1 MIAGIPF
8 IITACIT
15 IIILLYS
22 KKNVEYVE
30 EIKELDKKQYPFKD
44 ILTIGLLI
52 TDKIGIDK
60 FKEKNQV
67 LYQKMVAIYGVEVVE
82 NFRLHIAN
90 KITLSIL
97 AINAIYFLVLANGS
111 LSIIMILL
119 GPVAAVATYFL
130 ADSIQEEQFKKR
142 TKEIKYDFPEF
153 LTKLV
158 LLLNAGLPLEKAW
171 ENILEDTKG
180 DKLNSALICEMS
192 KTYKDI
198 KNSNNRTES
207 LNKLSRRCKVQEI
220 SKFTSIV
227 LQNMNKGSGD
237 MVFMLKQLSDECW
250 VERKLA
256 AKQKGEEASSKLLFP
271 MMMMLITVL
280 AIVLL
285 PAMMQM
291 FSAI

>member
-8 IITACIT
+8 IITIIIT
-15 IIILLYS
+15 GIILLYS
-22 KKNVEYVE
+22 KKNTEYAN
-30 EIKELDKKQYPFKD
+30 EIKDLDKKQYPFKD
-44 ILTIGLLI
+44 MMAIGLLI
-52 TDKIGIDK
+52 ADKIGIDK
-60 FKEKNQV
+60 FRKRNEN
-67 LYQKMVAIYGVEVVE
+67 LYQKMVAIYGLDVGV

-90 KITLSIL
+90 KILLAIL
-97 AINAIYFLVLANGS
+97 AINAIYFVVLANGS

-119 GPVAAVATYFL
+119 GPVASIVTYFL
-130 ADSIQEEQFKKR
+130 ADSLQEEQFKKR

-171 ENILEDTKG
+171 GKTLEDVSD
-180 DKLNSALICEMS
+180 DKLTSSLINEME
-192 KTYKDI
+192 KTYRDI
-198 KNSNNRTES
+198 KNSNNKTES

-227 LQNMNKGSGD
+227 LQNMNKGSSD

-271 MMMMLITVL
+271 MMLMLITVL